1 MPSERL
7 KAAYKRHYA
16 KAQAIAALTGKHLI
30 VNRRRMM
37 ETDIF
42 PAVCWSAEKRGT
54 AFVKDDVDGPRQLVR
69 FVGIVEPE
77 SYGSHNCFV
86 KDHRP
91 GRYVGW
97 YTDPDGYYYKDGSGL
112 CWGVVVQLTARDH
125 IPRFAAGYQFGGCDG
140 GPTIDFSRIF
150 EDERDRHGNQ
160 EGATDCYGA
169 REAARHADDL
179 ARGAAEEEREY
190 QEEQRELEEEDED
203 EDLEAA

>member
-16 KAQAIAALTGKHLI
+16 KAQAIAALTGKKLI
-30 VNRRRMM
+30 INRRRMM

-54 AFVKDDVDGPRQLVR
+54 AFVKDDVDGVRQLVR

-112 CWGVVVQLTARDH
+112 CWGVVVQLAGRQGKA
-125 IPRFAAGYQFGGCDG
+125 RFAAGYQFGGCDG

-150 EDERDRHGNQ
+150 EGPSGDV
-160 EGATDCYGA
+160 GAPVDNDAA
-169 REAARHADDL
+169 REAARYADDL